1 MTDSPPDRL
10 RRHFGLTS
18 TMRPT
23 ADTKYLF
30 FRLVVLGCQYLN
42 RFAEPPVGVPTFD
55 DFSGIS
61 AGHSSIA
68 LGNRNGNHK
77 AIAECSLRSRSA
89 SPPPNPAGMGG
100 ALRSFSVGILTANY
114 YERSYVPN
122 SSIHHWGTDQNL
134 FHGDAGRVAG
144 SPQSASSG

>member
-68 LGNRNGNHK
+68 LGSRNGNHK

-89 SPPPNPAGMGG
+89 SPPPNPAGMSG
-100 ALRSFSVGILTANY
+100 ALRSFSVVKFT
-114 YERSYVPN
+114 VPDRN
-122 SSIHHWGTDQNL
+122 HTFSL
-134 FHGDAGRVAG
+134 R
-144 SPQSASSG
+144 

>member
-89 SPPPNPAGMGG
+89 SPPPNPVGMGG
-100 ALRSFSVGILTANY
+100 ALRSFSVGNLPVMYRAGCLTHDEICIN
-114 YERSYVPN
+114 RLQRT
-122 SSIHHWGTDQNL
+122 GKL
-134 FHGDAGRVAG
+134 FRELRI
-144 SPQSASSG
+144 

>member
-68 LGNRNGNHK
+68 LGSRNGNHK

-89 SPPPNPAGMGG
+89 SPPNPAGMGG
-100 ALRSFSVGILTANY
+100 ALRSFSV
-114 YERSYVPN
+114 EV
-122 SSIHHWGTDQNL
+122 IHHTDRLKKVQYYK
-134 FHGDAGRVAG
+134 V
-144 SPQSASSG
+144 